1 MNRHMNRRTAVL
13 GSIVAVAGMPLPLR
27 AQASFPGGPLKVI
40 VGVPAG
46 GTTDM
51 MGRLIAQELA
61 EALGT
66 TAIVENRAGA
76 SGIIAGAYV
85 AKSPPDGT
93 TLLMAASSHAT
104 VPFLYKSMPY
114 DTDKDL
120 VPVGLIS
127 ATPYVLVIHPSVP
140 AASLTELLQLIR
152 KNPGKFSYA
161 SSSAGTAPHLA
172 GEMLRKLT
180 GTDMVHVP
188 YKGSGTL
195 VPDLL
200 AGRVPMMF
208 ENVAVMTP
216 HIRSGAMRPIAV
228 TSPKRVS
235 TLPDVPTMS
244 EAGLPGFEVL
254 GWFAL
259 WAPAGTPRDVV
270 QKLNT
275 HIAKIVT
282 KPSFVKRLSDV
293 GAEPMGGSPER
304 LAQWMKSE
312 QTKWG
317 GLIKE
322 IGITQQ

>member
-1 MNRHMNRRTAVL
+1 MNHNMSRRAAIL
-13 GSIVAVAGMPLPLR
+13 ASIAAATGMPLSLR
-27 AQASFPGGPLKVI
+27 AQVSVAGGPLKVI

-76 SGIIAGAYV
+76 SGIIAAAHV

-93 TLLMAASSHAT
+93 TLLMTASSHAT
-104 VPFLYKSMPY
+104 VQFLYKSMPY

-120 VPVGLIS
+120 APVSLVS
-127 ATPYVLVIHPSVP
+127 ATPYVLVVHPSVP
-140 AASLTELLQLIR
+140 AASLTELLDLIR
-152 KNPGKFSYA
+152 NNPGKFSYA
-161 SSSAGTAPHLA
+161 SSSTGTAPHLA

-195 VPDLL
+195 LPDLL

-216 HIRSGAMRPIAV
+216 HIRSGAMRAIAV
-228 TSPKRVS
+228 TSPKRVA

-275 HIAKIVT
+275 QIASIAT
-282 KPSFVKRLSDV
+282 KPSFLKRLSDV

-304 LAQWMKSE
+304 LRLWLKSE
-312 QTKWG
+312 QNKWG